1 MPDARAFSPN
11 MVSPQHVAQAA
22 QARPGGVTL
31 AFRVSVHGSLEE
43 CAHRARSFQQ
53 SFTSMRAR
61 ARGLS
66 QKRLGESTSPRYSM
80 ARGPYDDL
88 VCQRRLLPNG
98 EGWAVDI
105 IPSNLTLTSL
115 DIIDRETGLPV
126 DTVDNNSNLI
136 FTLSTKY
143 SNYLMGK
150 GPSLT
155 MDEEETLKRVA
166 GEDALE
172 EIRSYS
178 SGASLDAPGNVGE
191 VITPQARRSSDP
203 NDMTEEEM
211 DAWANR
217 K

>member
-31 AFRVSVHGSLEE
+31 AFRVSVHGSLAE

-53 SFTSMRAR
+53 SFTAMRAR

-66 QKRLGESTSPRYSM
+66 QRKLGESASPRYSM

-88 VCQRRLLPNG
+88 VCQRRILPDG

-126 DTVDNNSNLI
+126 DTVDNNSNMI
-136 FTLSTKY
+136 FVLTTKY
-143 SNYLMGK
+143 TNYLMGK
-150 GPSLT
+150 GPRIT
-155 MDEEETLKRVA
+155 ADEEETLKRA
-166 GEDALE
+166 SGEDVLE
-172 EIRSYS
+172 EIRSYTT
-178 SGASLDAPGNVGE
+178 GASLDAPGNPSE
-191 VITPQARRSSDP
+191 VITSQPKRSSDP

-211 DAWANR
+211 EAWAA
-217 K
+217 KK